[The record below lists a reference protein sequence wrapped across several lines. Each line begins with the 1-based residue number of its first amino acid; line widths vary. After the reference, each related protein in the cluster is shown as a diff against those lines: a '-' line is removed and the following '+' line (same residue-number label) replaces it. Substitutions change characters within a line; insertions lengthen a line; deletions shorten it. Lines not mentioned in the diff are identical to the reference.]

1 MIASSGASGGGDR
14 TSPMSSG
21 LGGPSEGTR
30 TTVADGLGK
39 ERKSTTA
46 QKVRNRAD
54 SEYP

>member
-14 TSPMSSG
+14 TNPMSSG